1 MSDVLSKVK
10 ILEDLIKTGREDE
23 VISKTIDKLT
33 LYKLD
38 TLKKDLE
45 DIENKIFILEKK
57 YKMDSG
63 QFLQRFEQGKM
74 EDDIDYLEWSSLLDM
89 KDRITQ
95 RLKTF
100 EGALE

>member
-10 ILEDLIKTGREDE
+10 TLEDLIKIGREDE

-57 YKMDSG
+57 YKMDSV
-63 QFLQRFEQGKM
+63 QFLQRFEQG
-74 EDDIDYLEWSSLLDM
+74 EIGDDIDYLEWSSLLDI

>member
-10 ILEDLIKTGREDE
+10 TLEDLIKLGREDE

-38 TLKKDLE
+38 MLKKDLK
-45 DIENKIFILEKK
+45 DIENKIFIFEKK
-57 YKMDSG
+57 YKVDSC
-63 QFLQRFEQGKM
+63 QFLQRFEQGEM
-74 EDDIDYLEWSSLLDM
+74 GDDMDYLEWSSLLDM

-100 EGALE
+100 EGALG